1 MIINLILLFKRI
13 WKIWKKYTED
23 EVTVYAAQ
31 ASFFIVIA
39 FFPFIMLLLTTLQF
53 IPNVNKSDLLTL
65 LVKIMPNMLDSLVV
79 GIVDDLY
86 IKSPATI
93 LSLSAVS
100 TLWSSARGMLSIE
113 RGLNRI
119 YGITEKR
126 SYLLR
131 RLICSFYTLILMAVC
146 VFALVLLVLGNAIHA
161 LAVRLFPFLNPLLTN
176 VISLRNLSALRPVFC
191 VLCGALLS
199 CSYQTSK
206 APKSDFRGSVFHRML
221 VGIFIRIFVILFK
234 FQQLLVHV
242 RKPDG
247 DRSADAVA
255 LFLYL
260 HPVYRGRNQLLH
272 KPGPYQSQ
280 IIFQFIKIST
290 KSIYLV

>member
-131 RLICSFYTLILMAVC
+131 
-146 VFALVLLVLGNAIHA
+146 LV
-161 LAVRLFPFLNPLLTN
+161 
-176 VISLRNLSALRPVFC
+176 
-191 VLCGALLS
+191 
-199 CSYQTSK
+199 
-206 APKSDFRGSVFHRML
+206 
-221 VGIFIRIFVILFK
+221 
-234 FQQLLVHV
+234 
-242 RKPDG
+242 
-247 DRSADAVA
+247 DA
-255 LFLYL
+255 
-260 HPVYRGRNQLLH
+260 
-272 KPGPYQSQ
+272 
-280 IIFQFIKIST
+280 
-290 KSIYLV
+290 

>member
-113 RGLNRI
+113 RGLN
-119 YGITEKR
+119 
-126 SYLLR
+126 
-131 RLICSFYTLILMAVC
+131 
-146 VFALVLLVLGNAIHA
+146 
-161 LAVRLFPFLNPLLTN
+161 
-176 VISLRNLSALRPVFC
+176 
-191 VLCGALLS
+191 
-199 CSYQTSK
+199 
-206 APKSDFRGSVFHRML
+206 
-221 VGIFIRIFVILFK
+221 
-234 FQQLLVHV
+234 
-242 RKPDG
+242 
-247 DRSADAVA
+247 
-255 LFLYL
+255 
-260 HPVYRGRNQLLH
+260 
-272 KPGPYQSQ
+272 
-280 IIFQFIKIST
+280 
-290 KSIYLV
+290 

>member
-176 VISLRNLSALRPVFC
+176 VISLRNLSAL
-191 VLCGALLS
+191 VLFFAFFVGLYSVVPTKHQKPRNQISGALFPP
-199 CSYQTSK
+199 Y
-206 APKSDFRGSVFHRML
+206 AGWDFHTV
-221 VGIFIRIFVILFK
+221 FVILFK

-260 HPVYRGRNQLLH
+260 YPVYRGRNQLLH

-290 KSIYLV
+290 KPIYLV